1 MEILKCLLGIL
12 VVASPFALM
21 YGLGRLT
28 MRKKYN
34 EDTDFLEVLHSGW
47 RLLFLIAAGILLFL
61 FCYLIG
67 DEILK

>member
-47 RLLFLIAAGILLFL
+47 RLMFLIAAGILLFL

>member
-67 DEILK
+67 DEIL

>member
-47 RLLFLIAAGILLFL
+47 RLMFLIAAGILLLL

-67 DEILK
+67 DEIIK

>member
-47 RLLFLIAAGILLFL
+47 RLMFLIAAGILLLL
-61 FCYLIG
+61 FC
-67 DEILK
+67 

>member
-1 MEILKCLLGIL
+1 MEILKCLLGII
-12 VVASPFALM
+12 VVASPFVLM
-21 YGLGRLT
+21 YGLGRLSIG
-28 MRKKYN
+28 KKYN
-34 EDTDFLEVLHSGW
+34 EDTDFADVMISGW